1 MKKILYTVLALAACV
16 SLTQCNNFLNTPSPA
31 QSDDAFVTS
40 TVSETFKTL
49 AYCYGTYK
57 SVAGGGNYNW
67 NDVGDAE
74 YYPEYMSNN
83 GRIGYLRPK
92 EAGADNKSGQFN
104 NLFKII
110 GRCARVADILAEKDE
125 VKNATGVNDWTQL
138 YGEAWT
144 MWAYCYTELVRHF
157 GDVPF
162 GIENQIVEEYTL
174 TSRYDILD
182 ACIAKLKEVE
192 GKMYDLGQGGITAE
206 RMSRTFANML
216 IAEANLMAGGY
227 QTLRTDVEG
236 LYGNVSFETMYTN
249 TADKAIFARRSDW
262 QSYYTEAQTYFRKV
276 VSGERKGSLRL
287 ITTDDRGLDNPFQ
300 RELNYIMDNEV
311 APSSIFEVGNVAPQQ
326 SERPY
331 SQGRP
336 SDGGNANNAPC
347 KVFSGIRVIPTAYY
361 QVWEDGDKR
370 WDASA
375 VVTGSD
381 GKGNEA
387 LVNLG
392 TGSRLSG
399 GIAINKWDISKMKEP
414 YTVAP
419 RKSGMNYVFFRM
431 NNTMLKLAEVDLAL
445 NNAGEATSLIN
456 ELRSRAGVA
465 PLATATVD
473 DLILEY
479 KRECIGEGDV
489 KFAEIRTGKFT
500 ELGKAMRAELKEVI
514 AGLEDDGYYTFDNGR
529 TISCFVW
536 TKLVDISGNGKG
548 VNTHNRVDGDPVLS
562 PGWRGIYDY
571 TQISAVAGVVT
582 GTTHNLAIEGLFTP
596 YIPDEITV
604 TWVDAKTSEETSK
617 TVNTSGMTPKQLSDL
632 LYTGSD
638 QNKSGDDPIYKSISA
653 VTPDGYKC
661 ADWAIKMVSE
671 QGTLWDYNMLS
682 GIELSDVPFYFHPIP
697 RETLDQSK
705 GKVTNGYGLPQV

>member
-1 MKKILYTVLALAACV
+1 M
-16 SLTQCNNFLNTPSPA
+16 
-31 QSDDAFVTS
+31 TS

-67 NDVGDAE
+67 NDAASDAE

-83 GRIGYLRPK
+83 GRIGYLRPQ

-104 NLFKII
+104 NLFKIAA
-110 GRCARVADILAEKDE
+110 RCARIGNILAEKDE
-125 VKNATGVNDWTQL
+125 VKSALEAGKVDDWTQL

-144 MWAYCYTELVRHF
+144 FWAYAYTELVRHF

-162 GIENQIVEEYTL
+162 GIENSVVEEYEL
-174 TSRYDILD
+174 TSRYEILD

-192 GKMYDLGQGGITAE
+192 KSMYDLGQGGIQAE

-227 QTLRTDVEG
+227 QTLRSDVDG
-236 LYGNVSFETMYTN
+236 LYEGISFETKYTN
-249 TADKAIFARRSDW
+249 SDSKTQAFFARRNDW
-262 QSYYTEAQTYFRKV
+262 QKYYQEAQTYFRKV
-276 VSGERKGSLRL
+276 VSGERKGTLTL
-287 ITTDDRGLDNPFQ
+287 VTTDDRGLDNPFQ
-300 RELNYIMDNEV
+300 RGFQYIMDMQVSPESV
-311 APSSIFEVGNVAPQQ
+311 FEVGNVAPQQ

-370 WDASA
+370 WDASV

-392 TGSRLSG
+392 SGSRLSG
-399 GIAINKWDISKMKEP
+399 GIAINKWDISKMANP
-414 YTVAP
+414 YTVKP
-419 RKSGMNYVFFRM
+419 RNSGMNYVFFRM
-431 NNTMLKLAEVDLAL
+431 NNTMLKLAEVDIAL
-445 NNAGEATSLIN
+445 GETAEATSLIN
-456 ELRSRAGVA
+456 QLRSRAGVA
-465 PLATATVD
+465 TLATATVD

-479 KRECIGEGDV
+479 KRECMGEGDI

-514 AGLEDDGYYTFDNGR
+514 AGLEKDGYYTFKNGR
-529 TISCFVW
+529 TISCYVW
-536 TKLVDISGNGKG
+536 TKLVDISGDGKG
-548 VNTHNRVDGDPVLS
+548 VNTRNRVDGDPARC

-571 TQISAVAGVVT
+571 TQIPAVAGVVT
-582 GTTHNLAIEGLFTP
+582 GTTHNLAIEGLFE
-596 YIPDEITV
+596 YIDPNG
-604 TWVDAKTSEETSK
+604 AKAEELEA
-617 TVNTSGMTPKQLSDL
+617 N
-632 LYTGSD
+632 
-638 QNKSGDDPIYKSISA
+638 
-653 VTPDGYKC
+653 GYKKVE
-661 ADWAIKMVSE
+661 WASKMVSE

-682 GIELSDVPFYFHPIP
+682 GIDLSDVPLYFHPIP

-705 GKVTNGYGLPQV
+705 GNVTNGYGLPQV

>member
-1 MKKILYTVLALAACV
+1 MKKIFYAISALAACIA
-16 SLTQCNNFLNTPSPA
+16 LTQCKSESYLSVSTPDK
-31 QSDDAFVTS
+31 SDDTFVTS

-57 SVAGGGNYNW
+57 GVAGGGNYNW
-67 NDVGDAE
+67 NDAASDAE

-83 GRIGYLRPK
+83 GRIGFLRPK
-92 EAGADNKSGQFN
+92 EAGADNKSSQFN
-104 NLFKII
+104 NLFKIAA
-110 GRCARVADILAEKDE
+110 RCARIAGILGEKEE
-125 VKNATGVNDWTQL
+125 VKSALEAGTVNDWTQL

-144 MWAYCYTELVRHF
+144 FWAYCYTELVRHF

-162 GIENQIVEEYTL
+162 GIENSIVEEYTL
-174 TSRYDILD
+174 TSRFTILD
-182 ACIAKLKEVE
+182 EVIAKLKEVE
-192 GKMYDLGQGGITAE
+192 KSMYDLGQGGITAE

-227 QTLRTDVEG
+227 QTLRTDVDG
-236 LYGNVSFETMYTN
+236 LYEGVSFETMYTN
-249 TADKAIFARRSDW
+249 TADKAIFARPSSW
-262 QSYYTEAQTYFRKV
+262 QNYYKEAQTYFRKV
-276 VSGERKGSLRL
+276 VSGERKGTLKL
-287 ITTDDRGLDNPFQ
+287 VTTDDRGLDNPFQ
-300 RELNYIMDNEV
+300 RGFQYIMDMEV
-311 APSSIFEVGNVAPQQ
+311 SPESVFEVGNIAPQQ

-336 SDGGNANNAPC
+336 SDGGNSNNAPC

-387 LVNLG
+387 IV
-392 TGSRLSG
+392 TFKSGSRLNG

-445 NNAGEATSLIN
+445 GDAAEATSLIN
-456 ELRSRAGVA
+456 QLRSRAGVEN
-465 PLATATVD
+465 LATATVD

-479 KRECIGEGDV
+479 KRECLGEGDI

-514 AGLEDDGYYTFDNGR
+514 AGLEADGYYTFQNGR
-529 TISCFVW
+529 TISNYVW

-548 VNTHNRVDGDPVLS
+548 VNTGNRKDGDPALS

-571 TQISAVAGVVT
+571 TQISAVAGIVK
-582 GTTHNLAIEGLFTP
+582 GTDHNLAIEGLFE
-596 YIPDEITV
+596 YIDPAGEK
-604 TWVDAKTSEETSK
+604 AKALE
-617 TVNTSGMTPKQLSDL
+617 
-632 LYTGSD
+632 
-638 QNKSGDDPIYKSISA
+638 A
-653 VTPDGYKC
+653 AGYKKT
-661 ADWAIKMVSE
+661 DWAINMVNE

-682 GIELSDVPFYFHPIP
+682 GIDLSDVPFYFHPIP
-697 RETLDQSK
+697 RETIDQSK
-705 GKVTNGYGLPQV
+705 GNVTNGYGLPQV

>member
-1 MKKILYTVLALAACV
+1 MKKIFYAIIALAACLGLSQCKSADYLSV
-16 SLTQCNNFLNTPSPA
+16 SSPDK
-31 QSDDAFVTS
+31 SDDVFVTS

-67 NDVGDAE
+67 NDAASDCE

-92 EAGADNKSGQFN
+92 EAGANNKSGQFN
-104 NLFKII
+104 NLFAIVA
-110 GRCARVADILAEKDE
+110 RCSRIANILAEKDE
-125 VKNATGVNDWTQL
+125 VKSALEAGKVNDWTQL

-144 MWAYCYTELVRHF
+144 MWAYGYTELVRHF

-162 GIENQIVEEYTL
+162 GIENSVVEDYTL
-174 TSRYDILD
+174 TSRFEILD

-192 GKMYDLGQGGITAE
+192 SAMYDLGQGGITAE

-227 QTLRTDVEG
+227 QTLRNDVSG
-236 LYGNVSFETMYTN
+236 LYGNLSFDKMYEN
-249 TADKAIFARRSDW
+249 TTSEQASFFARRSDW
-262 QSYYTEAQTYFRKV
+262 QNYYKEAQTYFRSV
-276 VSGERKGSLRL
+276 VSGARKGSLSL
-287 ITTDDRGLDNPFQ
+287 VTSDDRGLDNPFQ
-300 RELNYIMDNEV
+300 RGFQYIMDMEV
-311 APSSIFEVGNVAPQQ
+311 SPESVFEVGNVAPQQ

-336 SDGGNANNAPC
+336 SDGGNSNNAPC

-370 WDASA
+370 WDASV

-387 LVNLG
+387 IVNLG
-392 TGSRLSG
+392 SGSRLSG

-445 NNAGEATSLIN
+445 GDAAEATSLIN
-456 ELRSRAGVA
+456 QLRSRAGVA
-465 PLATATVD
+465 ALGTATVD
-473 DLILEY
+473 DLLKEY

-489 KFAEIRTGKFT
+489 KFAEIRTGKFV
-500 ELGKAMRAELKEVI
+500 EMGKAMRAELKTVI
-514 AGLEDDGYYTFDNGR
+514 AGLEENGYYTFPNGR
-529 TISCFVW
+529 TISNYIW

-548 VNTHNRVDGDPVLS
+548 VNTRNRVDGDPARC

-571 TQISAVAGVVT
+571 TQISAVAGIVT
-582 GTTHNLAIEGLFTP
+582 GTTHNLAIEGLFE
-596 YIPDEITV
+596 YI
-604 TWVDAKTSEETSK
+604 
-617 TVNTSGMTPKQLSDL
+617 
-632 LYTGSD
+632 
-638 QNKSGDDPIYKSISA
+638 DPAGEKA
-653 VTPDGYKC
+653 AALEADGYKKV
-661 ADWAIKMVSE
+661 DWGSKMVSE
-671 QGTLWDYNMLS
+671 KGTLWDYNMLS
-682 GIELSDVPFYFHPIP
+682 GVELSDVPFYFHPIP
-697 RETLDQSK
+697 LETLQQSK
-705 GKVTNGYGLPQV
+705 GNVTNGYGLPQQ